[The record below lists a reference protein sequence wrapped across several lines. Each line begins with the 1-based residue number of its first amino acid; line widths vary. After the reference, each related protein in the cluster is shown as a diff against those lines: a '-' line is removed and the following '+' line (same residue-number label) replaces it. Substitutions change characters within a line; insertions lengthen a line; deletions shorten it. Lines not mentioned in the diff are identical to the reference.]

1 MEVIEVID
9 TAVKV
14 GLGALISGLTT
25 YAVSARNHKSENS
38 KEAAKKRVEILTF
51 SLEKLDNYFACFN
64 DCISALSGQHLQGV
78 NPGPISSEFK
88 EYYKKRDENL
98 TLSRA
103 DRAIAAS
110 RLHLLGLKEA
120 NKIIIELMAIERDLR
135 KETVFNNRLISHE
148 ELMDIST
155 RMLTEKNKTY
165 DLLSTAFNDVY
176 K

>member
-1 MEVIEVID
+1 MEIIEVID

-25 YAVSARNHKSENS
+25 YAVSARNHKSEKS

-51 SLEKLDNYFACFN
+51 SLEKLDNYFSCFSS
-64 DCISALSGQHLQGV
+64 CVSILSGQLLQGV
-78 NPGPISSEFK
+78 NPGPLSAEFK
-88 EYYKKRDENL
+88 VYYKKLDERL

-120 NKIIIELMAIERDLR
+120 NNIIIEVMAIERDLR
-135 KETVFNNRLISHE
+135 NEVVFKNRLLSE
-148 ELMDIST
+148 QELKDIGA
-155 RMLTEKNKTY
+155 RLRIEKNKTY
-165 DLLSTAFNDVY
+165 DLLAKAFNDVY